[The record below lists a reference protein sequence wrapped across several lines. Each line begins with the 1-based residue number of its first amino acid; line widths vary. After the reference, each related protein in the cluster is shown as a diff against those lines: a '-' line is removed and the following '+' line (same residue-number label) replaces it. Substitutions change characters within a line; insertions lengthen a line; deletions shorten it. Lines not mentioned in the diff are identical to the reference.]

1 MKKKVNRKK
10 SFQKRQRQWRSSR
23 SLYSKNKLSPAD
35 FFASKKFTI
44 KGKIVL
50 IGIAIGIIGIL
61 YFLFMSP
68 FFAIKNVIIDH
79 EGIVKNE
86 EIEKVY
92 NEYDAGFFKNNA
104 LLLPSQK
111 IKKEIMQK
119 VPAISSVVIEKEFP
133 DIIKIKAVE
142 KTPKIILQ
150 QNDKKVVVS
159 GEGEAIFMIEQDTE
173 NIPNVPT
180 VMVKQ
185 QKNIAIGD
193 AVTSPKIIKFVEV
206 LQSEFPLKTSFE
218 IDHFEVPTLFAN
230 EVHIITKAGFKVM
243 LTINHSVESQ
253 LINLVSV
260 IQQEIGVENVQNKEY
275 IDLRVGNWVYY
286 K

>member
-50 IGIAIGIIGIL
+50 IGIAIGIVGIL

-185 QKNIAIGD
+185 QKDIAIGD